1 MKILYVADLH
11 YSLRQFDWLLA
22 NAGPYDLAAI
32 GGDLLDVGAALDT
45 DVQIIVVEKYLK
57 RLRRQMPLLVISGNH
72 DTDAPN
78 SAGECFARWLS
89 KVRGEGLFVDGD
101 DVYLPKATVTLC
113 PWWDGPVSRA
123 GLESQLH
130 RFAKHA
136 AHKWIW
142 IHHAPP
148 DYSAISWN
156 GKQFVGDK
164 YLVDWIRHFEP
175 DLVFCGHVHN
185 APFYP
190 EGSWIDRIGKT
201 WVFNPG
207 RQIGPR
213 PTSIVFDLD
222 AMTAEWC
229 SLEEQSLR
237 QLAVQ
242 TAEIRA
248 PAVSADGA

>member
-1 MKILYVADLH
+1 MSA
-11 YSLRQFDWLLA
+11 RPWTPMCRLLSWRNTSSGCGVKCLFWWFPEITTWTRA
-22 NAGPYDLAAI
+22 IALASASPD
-32 GGDLLDVGAALDT
+32 GSRKCAARVCSSMAMT
-45 DVQIIVVEKYLK
+45 
-57 RLRRQMPLLVISGNH
+57 S
-72 DTDAPN
+72 
-78 SAGECFARWLS
+78 
-89 KVRGEGLFVDGD
+89 
-101 DVYLPKATVTLC
+101 YLPKATVTLC

-136 AHKWIW
+136 GHKWIW
-142 IHHAPP
+142 VHHAPP

-156 GKQFVGDK
+156 GKKFVGDK

-237 QLAVQ
+237 QLAIQAV
-242 TAEIRA
+242 EIRA